1 MDQSAASD
9 TPSSLI
15 DMRPA
20 TVVQV
25 ALLGVI
31 LGAISWL
38 VTLLL
43 GRFVLDAIFCAN
55 ESTTG
60 ICLNTNVIAGN
71 IAIVFSAI
79 GGVLGLVRLGV
90 YRPML
95 VAIAAAI
102 VLWGVAGW
110 VDGLMWYESL
120 AWTVVLYALSYA
132 TLTWLVR
139 PRTFLIAIILVLVV
153 VIAARILP
161 AAI

>member
-1 MDQSAASD
+1 MDQPTASE

-20 TVVQV
+20 TVIQV

-38 VTLLL
+38 ITLLL

-55 ESTTG
+55 EATTG
-60 ICLNTNVIAGN
+60 VCLNTNVIAGN
-71 IAIVFSAI
+71 IALVLAAI

-95 VAIAAAI
+95 VAIAVAI
-102 VLWGVAGW
+102 TLWGVAGW

-120 AWTVVLYALSYA
+120 VWTIVLYALSYA
-132 TLTWLVR
+132 ALTWLVR

-153 VIAARILP
+153 VIAARIVP
-161 AAI
+161 TI

>member
-9 TPSSLI
+9 APSSLI

-102 VLWGVAGW
+102 VLWGIAGW

-120 AWTVVLYALSYA
+120 VWTILIYALSYA
-132 TLTWLVR
+132 ALTWLVR

-161 AAI
+161 TI

>member
-79 GGVLGLVRLGV
+79 G
-90 YRPML
+90 
-95 VAIAAAI
+95 
-102 VLWGVAGW
+102 
-110 VDGLMWYESL
+110 
-120 AWTVVLYALSYA
+120 
-132 TLTWLVR
+132 
-139 PRTFLIAIILVLVV
+139 
-153 VIAARILP
+153 
-161 AAI
+161 